1 MRCCHRTRKDHRA
14 MRRTASGWS
23 AGAVHAYTSRAS
35 VVTAFKRK
43 QKPRRQSAAGVA
55 VVAGPEGTDD
65 GGEHPAGDV
74 VGGGRNVQVGR
85 GTPSSHAV
93 LQVRGTDLARPS
105 RDVAVSCSVN
115 SRGDRGCV
123 TNAGVRAR
131 RQHIGFRRPAM
142 SSRSGPSPMRMTLTA
157 REGDRPMRE
166 VAAFVFLSLD
176 GGAEQPDEFV
186 RSVSR

>member
-1 MRCCHRTRKDHRA
+1 

-85 GTPSSHAV
+85 GTPSSMPFCRYAAPTWPGR
-93 LQVRGTDLARPS
+93 LGMS
-105 RDVAVSCSVN
+105 R
-115 SRGDRGCV
+115 
-123 TNAGVRAR
+123 
-131 RQHIGFRRPAM
+131 
-142 SSRSGPSPMRMTLTA
+142 
-157 REGDRPMRE
+157 
-166 VAAFVFLSLD
+166 
-176 GGAEQPDEFV
+176 
-186 RSVSR
+186 